1 VPHIYPPAPPTLS
14 GDILTI
20 SRFLNAPALVQRRL
34 RTIAEARFLADS
46 ILTGRYET
54 SGGALLYEQTE
65 SIYTARPPEAVNA
78 GAEYPRSPAAP
89 GPAALAG
96 VTKWGQDV
104 PVTDEHI
111 HRYGRRAV
119 DVALLK
125 ITNYLVKQVD
135 TVAMT
140 LLGLAIPPANQIDVT
155 GDWNDP
161 DPTAKDILLDLLTG
175 KALIESYDQGYQ
187 ADTVITTDMGKA
199 LLTADKAI
207 IAGLARE
214 AGGGVGTSTV
224 TSTGE
229 IQTIAGLRIFAT
241 NNIPELGAA
250 GTFVCDSS
258 LLGGLAY
265 ERLESPEYSGDPAN
279 GVESWTRRDPAAND
293 QWLIRGRR
301 PVVPIIQEPLAAVAL
316 IGNTGQPGY
325 VPPLPRV
332 TGVNPAGGAV
342 AGGTPVTI
350 TGSRFTGASAVL
362 FGATAAPGF
371 TVNGPTQIT
380 VNAPAHAA
388 GAVTISVT
396 TPEGTGVSAAPL
408 FTYA

>member
-1 VPHIYPPAPPTLS
+1 MPHVYPAAPPTLS

-34 RTIAEARFLADS
+34 RTIAEARFLADA

-65 SIYTARPPEAVNA
+65 SIFTARPPEAVNA

-96 VTKWGQDV
+96 VTKWGSDV

-125 ITNYLVKQVD
+125 ITNYLVRQID
-135 TVAMT
+135 TIAMT
-140 LLGLAIPPANQIDVT
+140 LLSASIPPENQIGT
-155 GDWNDP
+155 GGVVGAGGLPGVPDAAAGWNLP
-161 DPTAKDILLDLLTG
+161 GANILLDLMTA
-175 KALIESYDQGYQ
+175 KAVIESYDQGYSC
-187 ADTVITTDMGKA
+187 DTVITTDMGKA
-199 LLTADKAI
+199 RITADQKI

-214 AGGGVGTSTV
+214 AGGGVGNATV
-224 TSTGE
+224 TATGE
-229 IQTIAGLRIFAT
+229 IQSIAGMRIFAT
-241 NNIPELGAA
+241 NNLPALTGAR
-250 GTFVCDSS
+250 TFVCDSS

-301 PVVPIIQEPLAAVAL
+301 PVVPIIQEPLAAAAIV
-316 IGNTGQPGY
+316 GDTG
-325 VPPLPRV
+325 
-332 TGVNPAGGAV
+332 
-342 AGGTPVTI
+342 
-350 TGSRFTGASAVL
+350 
-362 FGATAAPGF
+362 
-371 TVNGPTQIT
+371 
-380 VNAPAHAA
+380 
-388 GAVTISVT
+388 
-396 TPEGTGVSAAPL
+396 
-408 FTYA
+408 

>member
-1 VPHIYPPAPPTLS
+1 LPHIYPAAPPTLQN
-14 GDILTI
+14 DILTI

-34 RTIAEARFLADS
+34 RTIAEARFLADA

-65 SIYTARPPEAVNA
+65 GIYTDRPPEAVAA
-78 GAEYPRSPAAP
+78 GAEYPRSSATP

-140 LLGLAIPPANQIDVT
+140 LLSLAIPPENQIDIQD
-155 GDWNDP
+155 DWAQGP
-161 DPTAKDILLDLLTG
+161 AKDILLDLLTA
-175 KALIESYDQGYQ
+175 KARIESYDQGYQ

-199 LLTADKAI
+199 RITADKAI

-214 AGGGVGTSTV
+214 SGGGIGTSTV

-229 IQTIAGLRIFAT
+229 IQSIAGLRIFAT
-241 NNIPELGAA
+241 NNLPEITDA
-250 GTFVCDSS
+250 TTYVCDSS

-265 ERLESPEYSGDPAN
+265 ERLESPEYTGDPAN

-301 PVVPIIQEPLAAVAL
+301 PVVPVIQEPLAAVAL
-316 IGNTGQPGY
+316 IGPTGNTGP
-325 VPPLPRV
+325 
-332 TGVNPAGGAV
+332 
-342 AGGTPVTI
+342 
-350 TGSRFTGASAVL
+350 
-362 FGATAAPGF
+362 
-371 TVNGPTQIT
+371 
-380 VNAPAHAA
+380 
-388 GAVTISVT
+388 
-396 TPEGTGVSAAPL
+396 
-408 FTYA
+408 